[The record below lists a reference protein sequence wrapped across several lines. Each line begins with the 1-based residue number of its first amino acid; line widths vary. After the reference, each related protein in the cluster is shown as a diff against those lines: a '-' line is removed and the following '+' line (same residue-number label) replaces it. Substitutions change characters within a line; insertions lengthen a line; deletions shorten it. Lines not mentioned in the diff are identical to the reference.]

1 MRRAL
6 PPLVGLAAVVAIVTT
21 VAVVATLFRGGF
33 SDSTPVTLLSQRA
46 GLVMNPNA
54 KVQML
59 GAQVGRVASIEDLP
73 DGRAAIHL
81 AIDPAQLRL
90 IPANVRAEIS
100 ATTVFGAKYVQL
112 IPPDDPSAES
122 MHAGQ
127 VLDAEHVTVEINT
140 VFGQLTWVLAKIE
153 PAKLNETLGAIAAA
167 FNGRGEQIGQ
177 ALSDFDTFLA
187 KVEPHLP
194 ALTHDLEAAPNI
206 LDAYADSAPDLL
218 RVLDNSATISQTIVD
233 QRDNLDAV
241 LLSAIGLADIGRPV
255 LEQNAAPLADVL
267 HLLVPTTDLARR
279 YNAALY
285 CGIAGLV
292 RMANAPPAAVPGVPI
307 LAGLVWG
314 ADRYRYPGDIP
325 KVAASGGPQCAGLP
339 EVPPETSPPF
349 VITDTGTNPWKY
361 GNPGVVL
368 NADAIKRLLFG
379 DIDGPPRNAL
389 QVGQPG

>member
-1 MRRAL
+1 
-6 PPLVGLAAVVAIVTT
+6 
-21 VAVVATLFRGGF
+21 
-33 SDSTPVTLLSQRA
+33 
-46 GLVMNPNA
+46 
-54 KVQML
+54 
-59 GAQVGRVASIEDLP
+59 
-73 DGRAAIHL
+73 
-81 AIDPAQLRL
+81 
-90 IPANVRAEIS
+90 
-100 ATTVFGAKYVQL
+100 VQL
-112 IPPDDPSAES
+112 IPPDEPSAES

-140 VFGQLTWVLAKIE
+140 VFGQLTSVLSKLE

-167 FNGRGEQIGQ
+167 FNGRGEKIGQ
-177 ALSDFDTFLA
+177 ALSDLDTFLA

-194 ALTHDLEAAPNI
+194 AFTHDLEAAPNI
-206 LDAYADSAPDLL
+206 LGTYSDSAPDLL
-218 RVLDNSATISQTIVD
+218 RVLDNTATISETLAD

-241 LLSAIGLADIGRPV
+241 LLSAIGLADIGHPV

-279 YNAALY
+279 YNPALY
-285 CGIAGLV
+285 CGIAGLLK
-292 RMANAPPAAVPGVPI
+292 MANAPPAAVPGVPI

-368 NADAIKRLLFG
+368 NADVIKRLLFG
-379 DIDGPPRNAL
+379 DIDGPPRNSL
-389 QVGQPG
+389 QIGQPG